1 MSLTNKSSKNILIVD
16 EYAFSRRVLVDTL
29 KQLKYENIEE
39 VPDVYSGLV
48 RLKSGLFDLVITK
61 WETSKMNGLEFLMQI
76 RFDPNLKEIP
86 VLMVFEDE
94 MQENIVAAFKA
105 GLNSHVVKPVD
116 LKSFAEKME
125 EIFK

>member
-39 VPDVYSGLV
+39 VPDAYSGLV

-94 MQENIVAAFKA
+94 MQENIVATFKA

>member
-94 MQENIVAAFKA
+94 IQENIVATFKA

>member
-1 MSLTNKSSKNILIVD
+1 MSLMNKSSKNIIIVD
-16 EYAFSRRVLVDTL
+16 EYAVSRRVLVDTL

-61 WETSKMNGLEFLMQI
+61 WETNKMNGLEFLMQI

-94 MQENIVAAFKA
+94 IQENIVATFKA

>member
-61 WETSKMNGLEFLMQI
+61 WETNKMNGLEFLMQI

-94 MQENIVAAFKA
+94 IQENIVATFKA

>member
-86 VLMVFEDE
+86 VLMVFEYE

>member
-1 MSLTNKSSKNILIVD
+1 VSLTNKSSKNILIVD

-61 WETSKMNGLEFLMQI
+61 WETNKMNGLEFLMQI

-94 MQENIVAAFKA
+94 IQENIVATFKA

>member
-1 MSLTNKSSKNILIVD
+1 MTNKSSKNILIVD

-94 MQENIVAAFKA
+94 IQENIVATFKA

>member
-105 GLNSHVVKPVD
+105 GLNAHVVKPVD
-116 LKSFAEKME
+116 VKSIAEKME

>member
-1 MSLTNKSSKNILIVD
+1 MKKSSKNILIVD

-61 WETSKMNGLEFLMQI
+61 WETNKMNGLEFLMQI

-94 MQENIVAAFKA
+94 IQENIVAAFKA

>member
-105 GLNSHVVKPVD
+105 GLNAHVVKPVD
-116 LKSFAEKME
+116 LKNFAEKMK

>member
-61 WETSKMNGLEFLMQI
+61 WETSIMNGLEFLMQI
-76 RFDPNLKEIP
+76 RFDPNLKKIP

-105 GLNSHVVKPVD
+105 GLNAHVVKPVD

>member
-1 MSLTNKSSKNILIVD
+1 MD

-61 WETSKMNGLEFLMQI
+61 WETNKMNGLEFLMQI

-94 MQENIVAAFKA
+94 IQENIVATFKA

>member
-105 GLNSHVVKPVD
+105 GLNAHVVKPVD
-116 LKSFAEKME
+116 LKSLAEKME

>member
-1 MSLTNKSSKNILIVD
+1 MTNKSSKNILIVD

-61 WETSKMNGLEFLMQI
+61 WETNKMNGLEFLMQI

-94 MQENIVAAFKA
+94 IQENIVATFKA

>member
-1 MSLTNKSSKNILIVD
+1 MTNKSSKNILIVD

-48 RLKSGLFDLVITK
+48 RLNSGLFDLVITK
-61 WETSKMNGLEFLMQI
+61 WETNKMNGLEFLMQI

-94 MQENIVAAFKA
+94 IQENIVATFKA

>member
-105 GLNSHVVKPVD
+105 GLNAHVVKPVD
-116 LKSFAEKME
+116 LKSISEKME
-125 EIFK
+125 ELFN

>member
-1 MSLTNKSSKNILIVD
+1 MD

-105 GLNSHVVKPVD
+105 GLNAHVVKPVD
-116 LKSFAEKME
+116 LKSLAEKME

>member
-105 GLNSHVVKPVD
+105 GLNAHVVKPVD
-116 LKSFAEKME
+116 LKNFAEKME

>member
-86 VLMVFEDE
+86 VLMVFEYE

-105 GLNSHVVKPVD
+105 GLNAHVVKPVD
-116 LKSFAEKME
+116 LKSFTEKME

>member
-1 MSLTNKSSKNILIVD
+1 MTNKSSKNILIVD

-61 WETSKMNGLEFLMQI
+61 WETNKMNGLEFLKQI

-94 MQENIVAAFKA
+94 IQENIVATFKA

>member
-76 RFDPNLKEIP
+76 RFTPNLKEIP

-105 GLNSHVVKPVD
+105 GLNAHVVKPVD
-116 LKSFAEKME
+116 LKSIAEKME